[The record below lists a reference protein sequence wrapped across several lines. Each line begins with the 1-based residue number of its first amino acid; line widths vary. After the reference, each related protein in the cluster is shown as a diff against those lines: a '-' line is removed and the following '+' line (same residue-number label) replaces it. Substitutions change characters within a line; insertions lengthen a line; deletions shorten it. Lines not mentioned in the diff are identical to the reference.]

1 MKKLL
6 INRFI
11 SLRQPFFDRK
21 VWATIFIGVSL
32 LVSLWIVF
40 VPNIKNAKK
49 CFQRSAKQD
58 DDSTIS
64 YLIDLMESKKMPQK
78 GKTIFF
84 HETSCSKDG
93 LVRLNAR

>member
-6 INRFI
+6 ISRFI

-21 VWATIFIGVSL
+21 VWATILIGVSI
-32 LVSLWIVF
+32 LVTLWFVF
-40 VPNIKNAKK
+40 VPNVKNAKK
-49 CFQRSAKQD
+49 CFQRSTKQ